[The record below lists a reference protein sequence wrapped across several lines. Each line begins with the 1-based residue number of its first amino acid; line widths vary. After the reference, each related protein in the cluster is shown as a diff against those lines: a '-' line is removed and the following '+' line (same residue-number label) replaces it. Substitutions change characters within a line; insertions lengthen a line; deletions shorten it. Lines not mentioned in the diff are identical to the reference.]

1 MGAKHTPGPW
11 KLESHDDHQTLDFA
25 VSDTGILTDYSVYP
39 PKIRMPIA
47 SIQHA
52 FNGKRTAAN
61 ARLIAASPDLLEAL
75 KELLSWCDGRRFG
88 IDAFSRTCN
97 EHALGRTFDQANS
110 AIAKATG
117 KQP

>member
-1 MGAKHTPGPW
+1 MDAKHTPGPW
-11 KLESHDDHQTLDFA
+11 NLESHVDHQTLDFA
-25 VSDTGILTDYSVYP
+25 VSDTGRLTDYSVYP
-39 PKIRMPIA
+39 PKGRMPIA

-61 ARLIAASPDLLEAL
+61 ARLIAAAPDLLDAL

-88 IDAFSRTCN
+88 IDALSKTCN
-97 EHALGRTFDQANS
+97 EFVLNRDFEAAYS